1 MGNLDETISEV
12 IEIEFEDEFK
22 KLEKDSKKVLDKD
35 ELIKKIVSILK
46 SEKIINIIA
55 LIKLAF
61 EMKTENS
68 GCLFSILANNPKNK
82 YYFIQI
88 IFEAL
93 EKLKIE
99 DWYKELK
106 KILEIFG
113 NQSELNKLIKKNN
126 TFNEKINK
134 KKELI
139 YLKKFEKNKNYDFKV
154 FKENASLIIFLAKF
168 GLDYICI
175 PDTLKYINIKSYSK
189 VFKDIKGI
197 FSKKGKDEC
206 KSLIDYLN
214 NLENLYYTREF
225 QKRIIFFIQLIM
237 NNEKI
242 NSLMGNVDEI
252 DKFSEL
258 NTKLS
263 ENSVFYIFEETKSNK
278 YDKASLVTNKYKE
291 DIYSV
296 EMFESIKM
304 SENKNILNWIICKS
318 LFSDRELIIE
328 KVNLNYKASIEDIE
342 KDLQEEIQFLLNT
355 KYSYKDLM
363 FQIDNKLYRCPES
376 YDVFINKIMKVILF
390 IIVNKKKENK
400 KIDNSINEEIKEA
413 LKQIVEKE
421 KKIKELETKIS
432 RYPFELNENEH
443 LMSIIIKS
451 EDNKIIVPIICKS
464 SFKFIKIEEKFYDMF
479 NEYAEKENN
488 FALNGTKLNK
498 NKTLEENG
506 IKDKDIIIVKN
517 IDW

>member
-35 ELIKKIVSILK
+35 ELIKKIVSIFK
-46 SEKIINIIA
+46 SEKIIYII
-55 LIKLAF
+55 IKIYFGF
-61 EMKTENS
+61 EMKTEDS
-68 GCLFSILANNPKNK
+68 GCLFSILTNNPKNK

-139 YLKKFEKNKNYDFKV
+139 YLKKFEKNKDFDFKV
-154 FKENASLIIFLAKF
+154 FKENASLIISLAKF
-168 GLDYICI
+168 GLNYICTS
-175 PDTLKYINIKSYSK
+175 DKKNINIKSYSK
-189 VFKDIKGI
+189 FFKDIKGI

-242 NSLMGNVDEI
+242 NALMGNIDEI

-258 NTKLS
+258 NIKLS
-263 ENSVFYIFEETKSNK
+263 ENNVFYIFEETKSNK
-278 YDKASLVTNKYKE
+278 FDKACLITNKYKE

-304 SENKNILNWIICKS
+304 SENKNILNRIICKS

-328 KVNLNYKASIEDIE
+328 KLNLNYKASIEDIE

-376 YDVFINKIMKVILF
+376 YDVFINEIMKVILF

-488 FALNGTKLNK
+488 FTLNGTKLNK

-517 IDW
+517 ID